1 MKLLDYMPLLS
12 TLLSRGALDRRTIQG
27 LDVSHHQNN
36 PNLTEAHAV
45 GLSFVYI
52 KATEGPTY
60 TDPKF
65 NEHYREATDASFL
78 HGGYHVART
87 DLSDGATQAQF
98 FLSNGGGWT
107 ADGKTLPGLLSI
119 GLEDNCAGLTPKET
133 QQWIKGFVETYEGA
147 TNRSP
152 LIGTRNE
159 WWVECTGNT
168 PEFNHK
174 SPLLL
179 ANWGD
184 SLGMLPGGWQ
194 FATIW
199 QYKEGGAWGGNSN
212 IFSGDADA
220 LRKLADG

>member
-1 MKLLDYMPLLS
+1 MKFLEYIPLFLS
-12 TLLSRGALDRRTIQG
+12 LSSGSTIEKRTVQG
-27 LDVSHHQNN
+27 LDISRYQNN
-36 PNLTEAHAV
+36 PNLTEAHTV

-60 TDPKF
+60 TDPRF
-65 NEHYREATDASFL
+65 SEHYREATDASFL
-78 HGGYHVART
+78 RAGYHVART

-119 GLEDNCAGLTPKET
+119 GMDDHCAGLTPQET
-133 QQWIKGFVETYEGA
+133 QEWIKQFVETYEGA
-147 TNRSP
+147 TKRAP
-152 LIGTRNE
+152 VIGTTNE

-168 PEFNHK
+168 PDFNEK

-179 ANWGD
+179 AHWGN
-184 SLGMLPGGWQ
+184 SVGMIPGGWQ

-212 IFSGDADA
+212 IFSGDAAA